1 MKGGT
6 PKQKTLFDKQTVE
19 AITNRPVIQPG
30 EPEPAER
37 PSRLREWLRLT
48 IDLAKGR
55 RIRITRE

>member
-1 MKGGT
+1 M
-6 PKQKTLFDKQTVE
+6 QKTLFDKQTVE
-19 AITNRPVIQPG
+19 AITTRPVIQPG